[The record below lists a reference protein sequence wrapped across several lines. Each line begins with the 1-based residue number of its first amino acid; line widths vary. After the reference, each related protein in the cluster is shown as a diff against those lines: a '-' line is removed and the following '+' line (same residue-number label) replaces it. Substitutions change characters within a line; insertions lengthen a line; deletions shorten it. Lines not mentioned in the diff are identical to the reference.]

1 MRKLTAQMEQSKAT
15 VDEQEEKLRVKEAE
29 LIKMTHAASNKDAKI
44 SDLEQQNT
52 VLKIIGNNLNKGE
65 VCGNVINIMFH
76 YACVYTVTEMDDWK
90 NKASAYYKLSLAKSK
105 ELQISEIERKKLV
118 EDNSRLVKLVEEYK
132 QS

>member
-1 MRKLTAQMEQSKAT
+1 
-15 VDEQEEKLRVKEAE
+15 
-29 LIKMTHAASNKDAKI
+29 
-44 SDLEQQNT
+44 
-52 VLKIIGNNLNKGE
+52 
-65 VCGNVINIMFH
+65 MFH